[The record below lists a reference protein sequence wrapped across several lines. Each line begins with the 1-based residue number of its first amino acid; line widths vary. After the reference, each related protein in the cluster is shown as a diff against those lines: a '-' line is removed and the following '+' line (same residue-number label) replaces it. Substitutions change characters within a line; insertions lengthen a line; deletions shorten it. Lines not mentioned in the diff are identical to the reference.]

1 MGVIKNEA
9 APTSAPYGQARVA
22 RVFNLVVS
30 LRVSVL
36 NYWVNSKIGQTQ
48 KLYLVVKKN
57 VSGKWEVT
65 PWTSPNF
72 DHPTLADVEYADG
85 KGKRLGAV
93 IYVGKS
99 SDQSW
104 AQHGGLNQTPA
115 GVSKSLVK
123 RGMMATLEV
132 YLGI

>member
-1 MGVIKNEA
+1 
-9 APTSAPYGQARVA
+9 
-22 RVFNLVVS
+22 
-30 LRVSVL
+30 
-36 NYWVNSKIGQTQ
+36 
-48 KLYLVVKKN
+48 VVKKN
-57 VSGKWEVT
+57 TGGKWEVT

-72 DHPTLADVEYADG
+72 DHPPLADIEYVDPAA
-85 KGKRLGAV
+85 KSKRLGAV
-93 IYVGKS
+93 VYVGKS

-123 RGMMATLEV
+123 RGMMATHEV